1 MQTIDSMSARKKA
14 AIINSYARN
23 LPAGRA
29 IFAAN
34 GTVWISCRHV
44 GRTETRRVSS
54 KLGDTINDAVCRV
67 RPSADLF
74 A

>member
-1 MQTIDSMSARKKA
+1 MQNIDTMSARKKA
-14 AIINSYARN
+14 AIITSYARN

-29 IFAAN
+29 IFAAD
-34 GTVWISCRHV
+34 GTVWVSCRHV

-67 RPSADLF
+67 RPDAAFL